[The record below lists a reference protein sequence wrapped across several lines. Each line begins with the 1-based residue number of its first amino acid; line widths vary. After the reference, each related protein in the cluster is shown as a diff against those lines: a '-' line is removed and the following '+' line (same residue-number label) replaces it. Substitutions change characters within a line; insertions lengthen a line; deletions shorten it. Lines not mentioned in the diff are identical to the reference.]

1 MLHNNKLKIMNL
13 FFEYPSR
20 NFQIREVSRLSK
32 IAVTSVKKY
41 LDELRK
47 EGFVIKDKN
56 TLYPSYI
63 SNQQNRMFKIYKQQY
78 FILKLHSSGFIDY
91 LEDEL
96 HPKCIVLFGSMGKG
110 EYNYGSD
117 IDIFIQ
123 SDEGKINILKFE
135 KILKHKINL
144 FFEGNIN
151 KLSKE
156 LFNNIINGVKLSG
169 YIKLK

>member
-1 MLHNNKLKIMNL
+1 MNL

-123 SDEGKINILKFE
+123 APE
-135 KILKHKINL
+135 KKLNLLQYEKKLNREINL
-144 FFEGNIN
+144 LFEENFSR
-151 KLSKE
+151 LSKE
-156 LFNNIINGVKLSG
+156 LKNNVINGIILKG
-169 YIKLK
+169 YLKVF